1 MELEEKA
8 AGGEAADPELTDCT
22 EGVWQTADKTGSK
35 YLSYVTVL
43 FVIMSSI

>member
-22 EGVWQTADKTGSK
+22 EGVWWTSDCIFCN
-35 YLSYVTVL
+35 YVFYMT
-43 FVIMSSI
+43 